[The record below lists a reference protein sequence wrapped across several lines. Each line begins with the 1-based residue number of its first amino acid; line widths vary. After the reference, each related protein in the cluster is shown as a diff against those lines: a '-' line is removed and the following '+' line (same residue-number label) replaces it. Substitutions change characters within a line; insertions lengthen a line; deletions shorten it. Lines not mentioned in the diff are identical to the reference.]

1 MTDLQK
7 EYLNK
12 HIEDQDLCT
21 CIQKL
26 DDSEIKRIIYLYEVI
41 DNINI
46 AYDKAKLDKFI
57 SAYITLNKSG
67 KSHIMASL
75 LAESYFICH
84 INELTEEEIQD
95 YIALCTRSKLGKLVY
110 NPILLANYSAKDH
123 IRICEFHYALGE
135 KYYLDEF
142 IIMAARHKAKPAYI
156 EKMCQF
162 NLQYRPKGELMD
174 KILESEN
181 FYLIKSDF
189 ERLMVLEYLS
199 KCDDFY
205 VEALLRHII
214 LTPDFTL
221 KNSVFDILDFINIL
235 IKNVLIKQE
244 NRRHTDNFMLKLN
257 QRPKI
262 LETYTVNE
270 LGQMYTIIINDS
282 STQDSFFNK
291 FILEYLS
298 GAEVLSIY
306 NNLVIEKKEKVSDVL
321 RKIQKIIL
329 KDGKKS
335 AAYLELLESENATL
349 KYSPKDSGQWVDI
362 MSNNTLHVD

>member
-1 MTDLQK
+1 MTDIQK
-7 EYLNK
+7 EYLNR
-12 HIEDQDLCT
+12 HIDDRDLYT
-21 CIQKL
+21 HIQKL
-26 DDSEIKRIIYLYEVI
+26 TDAEIKRLIYLYEVI
-41 DNINI
+41 DNLNI
-46 AYDKAKLDKFI
+46 AYDKTKLDKFI

-110 NPILLANYSAKDH
+110 NPILLANYNAKDH

-142 IIMAARHKAKPAYI
+142 IIMAARHKAKPDYI

-181 FYLIKSDF
+181 FYLIQSDF
-189 ERLMVLEYLS
+189 ERLMSLEYLS

-205 VEALLRHII
+205 VETLLRHII
-214 LTPDFTL
+214 LTPAFTL

-235 IKNVLIKQE
+235 INQK

-270 LGQMYTIIINDS
+270 LGQMYTIIIKDN
-282 STQDSFFNK
+282 STQDFFFNK
-291 FILEYLS
+291 FILEHLS

-321 RKIQKIIL
+321 RKIQRIIL
-329 KDGKKS
+329 KYGKKS
-335 AAYLELLESENATL
+335 TAYLELLERENNTL
-349 KYSPKDSGQWVDI
+349 KYSPKDSGQWIDI
-362 MSNNTLHVD
+362 MSNNTLYIN